1 MIHHRHSHSATK
13 SYVESLTG
21 THSWVIRY
29 LYDNR
34 DKDIFQKD
42 IEKTFGIRRSSVTA
56 MLQIMEKNGLITR
69 TPVERDARLKKIMPT
84 ERALELHQMISE
96 EIDSVEKQIAKG
108 LTDEEIESF
117 ITVVEK
123 IKQNLEN

>member
-1 MIHHRHSHSATK
+1 
-13 SYVESLTG
+13 
-21 THSWVIRY
+21 
-29 LYDNR
+29 
-34 DKDIFQKD
+34 
-42 IEKTFGIRRSSVTA
+42 